1 MNDVEA
7 TISYGNENISF
18 ILRRTSRRKTISLSV
33 GFDGLQVLAP
43 EDMDDN
49 EVMQHVRRK
58 GPWILK
64 KRASYSE
71 LTEERS
77 KREFV
82 GGECF
87 FYLGRQYRLKIEQQ
101 RERFETTI
109 SARGRNLV
117 AATPVR
123 HSITVQRDAVS
134 RALAAWYTEKARL
147 RIPARIRPICF
158 SLGIEEPIVK
168 IVDQSKRWGSCD
180 KQGVV
185 RVNWRIIM
193 APTHLIDYV
202 LAHEA
207 CHILEYNHSHRFW
220 RSLSTIMPD
229 YQIRVARLNEIGHRF
244 IW

>member
-7 TISYGNENISF
+7 TISYGNESINF
-18 ILRRTSRRKTISLSV
+18 TLRRTKRRKTVSISM

-43 EDMDDN
+43 EDMDEKEIN
-49 EVMQHVRRK
+49 HHVRRK

-71 LTEERS
+71 LSGERS
-77 KREFV
+77 EREFV

-87 FYLGRQYRLKIEQQ
+87 FYLGRQYRLKIDQQ
-101 RERFETTI
+101 RDRFETTI
-109 SARGRNLV
+109 SARGRHLV
-117 AATPVR
+117 ATTPVG
-123 HSITVQRDAVS
+123 HSTNVQREAVS
-134 RALAAWYTEKARL
+134 YALAAWYTEKASL
-147 RIPARIRPICF
+147 RIPARIRPIC
-158 SLGIEEPIVK
+158 SLLGIAEPKVK

-180 KQGVV
+180 KQGVI

-193 APTHLIDYV
+193 APTQLIDYV

-207 CHILEYNHSHRFW
+207 CHVLEHNHSHRFW

-229 YQIRVARLNEIGHRF
+229 YEMRVARLNEIGHRF